1 MNSTTTSDVIR
12 DAIRTIPGHPKPGIN
27 FRDITTLL
35 ENPKAFRM
43 AIDQIVH
50 RYMDQG
56 ITAVAGIESRGFVFG
71 SVVAYELGVRFLS
84 VRKAGKLP
92 AETISQSYQLEYG
105 EDTMEI
111 HKDCVNAGDRI
122 LLIDDLI
129 ATGGTVSAAI
139 KLIRQ
144 LEGVVVESC
153 FVIDLPDL
161 GGSKKVEEE
170 MDCPCYSICAFEGD

>member
-1 MNSTTTSDVIR
+1 MNQTIASSIR
-12 DAIRTIPGHPKPGIN
+12 SIPNHPKPGII

-43 AIDQIVH
+43 AIDQFVH

-71 SVVAYELGVRFLS
+71 SVIAYELGVSFIS
-84 VRKAGKLP
+84 IRKAGKLP

-111 HKDCVNAGDRI
+111 HKDCIKAGDRI
-122 LLIDDLI
+122 LLVDDLI

-144 LEGVVVESC
+144 LNGEVVESC

-161 GGSKKVEEE
+161 GGSKKVQEE
-170 MDCPCYSICAFEGD
+170 MDCPCYSICEFEGD

>member
-1 MNSTTTSDVIR
+1 MT
-12 DAIRTIPGHPKPGIN
+12 
-27 FRDITTLL
+27 
-35 ENPKAFRM
+35 
-43 AIDQIVH
+43 IDQIVH
-50 RYMDQG
+50 RYIDQD

-71 SVVAYELGVRFLS
+71 SVVAYELGIGFVS
-84 VRKAGKLP
+84 IRKAGKLP

-105 EDTMEI
+105 EDTLEI
-111 HKDCVNAGDRI
+111 HKDCIKAGDRI

-144 LEGVVVESC
+144 LEGEVVESC

-161 GGSKKVEEE
+161 GGSKKVQEE
-170 MDCPCYSICAFEGD
+170 MDCPCFSIIEFEGD